1 MEKLPKI
8 GVFEIPMG
16 CEARTNE
23 WIFPSNRQVDKYL
36 PPDHDPSS
44 LPPLH
49 IFQDIA
55 GLETSTTKGVIQL
68 HSGNDS
74 VLERSK
80 KVLEETNRIFV
91 RTQFTRQQIEKRLE
105 DLQQEA
111 SREYRYPYEWVL
123 FMIPQIEVIVF
134 LLIGHFRHD
143 NLLWS
148 VNNSLA
154 VVRSYVIRGSDTEYE
169 TPDQPLHTSMRSMPS
184 VHLPEEVRMLPIPST
199 TSETRI
205 PRRERSKK
213 P

>member
-1 MEKLPKI
+1 M
-8 GVFEIPMG
+8 
-16 CEARTNE
+16 
-23 WIFPSNRQVDKYL
+23 DKYL

-49 IFQDIA
+49 IFQDVA
-55 GLETSTTKGVIQL
+55 GLDTTTAKGVIQL
-68 HSGNDS
+68 HPGNDS

-123 FMIPQIEVIVF
+123 FMIPQIGVIVF

-154 VVRSYVIRGSDTEYE
+154 RHSWIGYWVRDSRPTPTHIDEEYA
-169 TPDQPLHTSMRSMPS
+169 LGPS
-184 VHLPEEVRMLPIPST
+184 SR
-199 TSETRI
+199 
-205 PRRERSKK
+205 RSKDAAYTFYDIGDPDSSSRTIQK
-213 P
+213 TLRM